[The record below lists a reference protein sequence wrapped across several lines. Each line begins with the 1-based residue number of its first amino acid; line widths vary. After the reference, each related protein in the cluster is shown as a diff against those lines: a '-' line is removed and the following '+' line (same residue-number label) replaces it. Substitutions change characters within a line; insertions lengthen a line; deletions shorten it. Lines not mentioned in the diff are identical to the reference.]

1 MMSPETTHLLN
12 AVIAASAAILGA
24 AVGVIGTIIVTA
36 ISRKA
41 EERNHIRSLAVNA
54 GIENF
59 KSLIEVARGS
69 HRTMAFP
76 PLESFIMNMK
86 LAAEI
91 LFEDNIKSDW
101 LRDKLR
107 EKDELLKVM
116 LEQAKVPYDIKD
128 PGSKS

>member
-1 MMSPETTHLLN
+1 MSPETTHLLN

-36 ISRKA
+36 INRKT
-41 EERNHIRSLAVNA
+41 EERNHIRSLAINA

-59 KSLIEVARGS
+59 KSLIEVARDS
-69 HRTMAFP
+69 KSAIAFP

-86 LAAEI
+86 LAADI

-116 LEQAKVPYDIKD
+116 LEQAKVPYDIKETD
-128 PGSKS
+128 PES